1 MPILRTGRGILYFA
15 HVPKCAGTA
24 VETYLVRRFGA
35 RTRALLDPGHF
46 SVPEPARWSRS
57 SPQHIEAQ
65 SLARLFNPGFFD
77 HMFALVRHPAR
88 RLRSVYLHQRD
99 IEGLIDPAEDFATWV
114 RALPERR
121 ADNPWYLDNHARPMG
136 DLVPENCVIFRLED
150 GMAQVVSWLDQRVGN
165 QNGPRGIAH
174 SHSYQD
180 RLTQAGKTP
189 RGAVPEITAA
199 DLEFIHQLDRAD
211 YARFGYVLEPPAEQG
226 A

>member
-1 MPILRTGRGILYFA
+1 MPLIRTGRGVLYFA

-24 VETYLVRRFGA
+24 VEEYLTRRFGL
-35 RTRALLDPGHF
+35 RLRGLLDSAHMN
-46 SVPEPARWSRS
+46 VPAAQRWSRS

-65 SLARLFNPGFFD
+65 SLARLFPDGFFE
-77 HMFALVRHPAR
+77 HVFALVRHPAR

-99 IEGLIDPAEDFATWV
+99 IEGRIDPAEDFATWL

-121 ADNPWYLDNHARPMG
+121 KENPWYLDNHARLMN
-136 DLVPENCVIFRLED
+136 DLVPGGCTVFRLED
-150 GMAQVVSWLDQRVGN
+150 GLDQVVNWLDQRMGN
-165 QNGPRGIAH
+165 QNGPRGIDRA
-174 SHSYQD
+174 HSYQD

-189 RGAVPEITAA
+189 RGPAPVITAG

-211 YARFGYVLEPPAEQG
+211 YARFGYAVDPLAEEG